1 MKKICTL
8 FFLVVLCPGINAQSI
23 ATWTFENIFSA
34 VPSLPIEASSHSF
47 KVSSASASLSGG
59 NNNGS
64 PDICSGAESWSTN
77 FWPTSSSR
85 STGSYMEFEARA
97 RDGYDL
103 VVSEFSFRANISSA
117 SGPRKF
123 QVYCSTDGFR
133 YSNHYLGSGTNS
145 TRSLCKSFSYNLNT
159 QTPSGGTIAFRIYPY
174 EQDPAAQ
181 AATMRVDNVTIHG
194 AALLPITLLNWTGEA
209 REGGIWLS
217 WVTASEQNHAY
228 FAIERRTEQTG
239 FEEIDRLPG
248 RGDSQERRDYTFFDP
263 FPAAGLNYYRL
274 RQVDRDG
281 SHTFSEIIAI
291 HYEPGQE
298 IRVYPTLADAS
309 LKIDLRAMEASPA
322 VIRIRNLNGR
332 QLLER
337 QIAEP
342 YRIQQLDVSALN
354 EGIYLLVVEM
364 EGERV
369 VRRFLKQ

>member
-1 MKKICTL
+1 MKKIFTL

-23 ATWTFENIFSA
+23 ATWTFENIYSA

-47 KVSSASASLSGG
+47 KVSYASASLSGG

-85 STGSYMEFEARA
+85 STGSYMEFEATA

-117 SGPRKF
+117 SGARQF

-159 QTPSGGTIAFRIYPY
+159 QTPSGGAIAFRIYPY

-217 WVTASEQNHAY
+217 WATAGEQNHAY
-228 FAIERRTEQTG
+228 FAIERRTDPSG
-239 FEEIDRLPG
+239 FEEIERLPG
-248 RGDSQERRDYTFFDP
+248 RGDTQEEQTYSFFDA

-274 RQVDRDG
+274 KQVDRDG
-281 SHTFSEIIAI
+281 SHTFSKTIAI
-291 HYEPGQE
+291 EYGGNKK
-298 IRVYPTLADAS
+298 IRVYPTLTRRHPANRPAGYGSRPGRLPHPEYEWPAAAGAAHSRAFPDSAS
-309 LKIDLRAMEASPA
+309 GCLGP
-322 VIRIRNLNGR
+322 G
-332 QLLER
+332 
-337 QIAEP
+337 
-342 YRIQQLDVSALN
+342 
-354 EGIYLLVVEM
+354 
-364 EGERV
+364 
-369 VRRFLKQ
+369 